1 MFYQGS
7 KTAKAA
13 VIGTIMPWTGG
24 LGSIPD
30 GWIICDGATKNAR
43 DYPLLVQAIGDTYN
57 AGISNLGG
65 SFPNYSGEFVL
76 PDLNNRMLLD
86 IEEEYFGPVN
96 TGGTGKSIDTDLD
109 ARSIISP
116 YIGDNVDNGIPVI
129 FNNVYTDVIFT
140 LNDRT
145 GYSGRISGNT
155 IVPGEFE
162 KTIYLGG
169 RKLGT
174 SHIRSHNH
182 SGSYETLANA
192 DPTRPGQ
199 GVVPYENAT
208 TSFYVAAQDT
218 YEPETERLGLTPD
231 TGNKIYF
238 RYSLSPADWGA
249 VENVSGFGSG
259 SPGRTV
265 ARVRTELPPVNLTPQ
280 RVMFTPIKDNL
291 DSPVLDS
298 GTTIPYAIGGGN
310 LTVPTGLR
318 NYYPDVPGVGTFGT
332 LVSNRAD
339 NWDSSFLL
347 AHTHDP
353 IDVQFDTASL
363 KPASSLVGSGNIPAT
378 TVLDNGTNI
387 AAFQIDMNTTQPSL
401 TCVYIIRAY

>member
-24 LGSIPD
+24 LGAIPD
-30 GWIICDGATKNAR
+30 GWVICDGSTKTAR

-86 IEEEYFGPVN
+86 IEEDYFGPVN
-96 TGGTGKSIDTDLD
+96 TGGTGKSIDTDVD

-116 YIGDNVDNGIPVI
+116 YIGDNVDNGIPVV
-129 FNNVYTDVIFT
+129 FNNVYTDVVFT

-145 GYSGRISGNT
+145 GYSGRIKGNT

-162 KTIYLGG
+162 KTIFLGG

-174 SHIRSHNH
+174 SHIRSHSH

-208 TSFYVAAQDT
+208 TTFQIKAYDD
-218 YEPETERLGLTPD
+218 EPNLIGQPD
-231 TGNKIYF
+231 NGNTIEF
-238 RYSLSPADWGA
+238 RYVLSPADWGA

-259 SPGRTV
+259 IPGRTV
-265 ARVRTELPPVNLTPQ
+265 ARVRSELPPVNLTPS
-280 RVMFTPIKDNL
+280 RVIFTPIKDNL

-298 GTTIPYAIGGGN
+298 GTTIPYAVGGDN

-318 NYYPDVPGVGTFGT
+318 NYYPDIPGVGTFGT

-339 NWDSSFLL
+339 NWDSEFLL
-347 AHTHDP
+347 AHTHDS

-363 KPASSLVGSGNIPAT
+363 KPASSLVGSANIPAT
-378 TVLDNGTNI
+378 TVLDNSSNV

>member
-24 LGSIPD
+24 LGAIPD
-30 GWIICDGATKNAR
+30 GWIICDGSTKNAR

-57 AGISNLGG
+57 AGVSNLGG
-65 SFPNYSGEFVL
+65 SFPNYSGEFIL

-86 IEEEYFGPVN
+86 IEEDYFGTIA
-96 TGGTGKSIDTDLD
+96 TGGTGKSIDTDAD

-116 YIGDNVDNGIPVI
+116 FIGDNVDNGVPVV
-129 FNNVYTDVIFT
+129 FNDVYTDVIFT

-145 GYSGRISGNT
+145 GYSGRIKGNT

-162 KTIYLGG
+162 KTLYLGG

-174 SHIRSHNH
+174 SHIRSHSH
-182 SGSYETLANA
+182 SGSYETLANS
-192 DPTRPGQ
+192 DPTRPGE
-199 GVVPYENAT
+199 GVVPYDNVT
-208 TSFYVAAQDT
+208 TTFRV
-218 YEPETERLGLTPD
+218 ETADNVGDLNPLVD
-231 TGNKIYF
+231 NGNTIYF
-238 RYSLSPADWGA
+238 RYNLSPADWA
-249 VENVSGFGSG
+249 AAENRSGFGTG
-259 SPGRTV
+259 IPGRTV
-265 ARVRTELPPVNLTPQ
+265 ARVRSEIPPVNLTPQ

-291 DSPVLDS
+291 DSPTLDS
-298 GTTIPYAIGGGN
+298 GTTIPYAIGGN
-310 LTVPTGLR
+310 TLTVPAGFR
-318 NYYPDVPGVGTFGT
+318 NYYPDVPGVGNFGT

-339 NWDSSFLL
+339 NWDSDFLL

-363 KPASSLVGSGNIPAT
+363 KPASSLVGSANIPAT
-378 TVLDNGTNI
+378 TVLDNATNI

>member
-13 VIGTIMPWTGG
+13 VIGTIMPWTGP
-24 LGSIPD
+24 LGAIPD
-30 GWIICDGATKNAR
+30 GWVICDGSTKNAR

-76 PDLNNRMLLD
+76 PDLNNRMLMD
-86 IEEEYFGPVN
+86 IEEEYFGSVG
-96 TGGTGKSIDTDLD
+96 TGGTGKSIDTDVD

-116 YIGDNVDNGIPVI
+116 FIGDNVDNGIPVV
-129 FNNVYTDVIFT
+129 FNDVYTDVVFT

-145 GYSGRISGNT
+145 GYSGRVKGNT
-155 IVPGEFE
+155 IIPGDFE
-162 KTIYLGG
+162 KSIFIGG

-174 SHIRSHNH
+174 SHVRSHSH
-182 SGSYETLANA
+182 TGSYETLANS
-192 DPTRPGQ
+192 DPTRPGL

-208 TSFYVAAQDT
+208 TRFVIQSTDNIGDAIPGID
-218 YEPETERLGLTPD
+218 R
-231 TGNKIYF
+231 GNKIKFTYN
-238 RYSLSPADWGA
+238 LTPANWGA
-249 VENVSGFGSG
+249 VENTSGFGNG
-259 SPGRTV
+259 SPGRTL
-265 ARVRTELPPVNLTPQ
+265 ARVRSEVPPVNLTPQ

-291 DSPVLDS
+291 DSPRLDS
-298 GTTIPYAIGGGN
+298 DTIVPYALGGN
-310 LTVPTGLR
+310 TLTVPTGLR
-318 NYYPDVPGVGTFGT
+318 NYYPDVPGVGNFGT

-339 NWDSSFLL
+339 NWDSQFLL
-347 AHTHDP
+347 AHTHDT

-363 KPASSLVGSGNIPAT
+363 KPVSSLVASAQIPAST
-378 TVLDNGTNI
+378 LLDNATNV

>member
-1 MFYQGS
+1 LM
-7 KTAKAA
+7 
-13 VIGTIMPWTGG
+13 
-24 LGSIPD
+24 
-30 GWIICDGATKNAR
+30 
-43 DYPLLVQAIGDTYN
+43 
-57 AGISNLGG
+57 
-65 SFPNYSGEFVL
+65 
-76 PDLNNRMLLD
+76 D
-86 IEEEYFGPVN
+86 IEEEYFGSVN
-96 TGGTGKSIDTDLD
+96 TGGTGKSIDTDVD

-116 YIGDNVDNGIPVI
+116 YIGDNVDNGVPVVY
-129 FNNVYTDVIFT
+129 NNVYTDVIFT

-145 GYSGRISGNT
+145 GYSGRIKGNT

-174 SHIRSHNH
+174 SHIRSHSH
-182 SGSYETLANA
+182 SGSYETLSNA

-208 TSFYVAAQDT
+208 TVFQIKAYDD
-218 YEPETERLGLTPD
+218 EPNLIGQPD
-231 TGNKIYF
+231 TGNKIEF
-238 RYSLSPADWGA
+238 RYTLSPADWGA
-249 VENVSGFGSG
+249 VENISGFGSG
-259 SPGRTV
+259 IPGRTV
-265 ARVRTELPPVNLTPQ
+265 ARVRTEIPPVNLTPQ

-291 DSPVLDS
+291 DSPTLDS
-298 GTTIPYAIGGGN
+298 GTTIPYAVGGGT

-318 NYYPDVPGVGTFGT
+318 NYYPDIPGVGNFGT

-339 NWDSSFLL
+339 NWDSDFLL
-347 AHTHDP
+347 AHNHDA

-363 KPASSLVGSGNIPAT
+363 KPASSLVGSANIPAT
-378 TVLDNGTNI
+378 TVLDNATNV

>member
-13 VIGTIMPWTGG
+13 VIGTIMPWTGP
-24 LGSIPD
+24 LGAIPD
-30 GWIICDGATKNAR
+30 GWVICDGSTKNAR

-57 AGISNLGG
+57 AGVSNLGG

-86 IEEEYFGPVN
+86 IEEDYFGSVN
-96 TGGTGKSIDTDLD
+96 TGGTGKSIDTDVD

-116 YIGDNVDNGIPVI
+116 FIGDNVDNGIPVVY
-129 FNNVYTDVIFT
+129 NNVYTDVIFT

-145 GYSGRISGNT
+145 GYSGRIKGNT
-155 IVPGEFE
+155 IIPGEFE

-174 SHIRSHNH
+174 SHIRSHSH
-182 SGSYETLANA
+182 SGSYETLANS
-192 DPTRPGQ
+192 DPTRPGE

-208 TSFYVAAQDT
+208 TTFKIGAQDT
-218 YEPETERLGLTPD
+218 FGDSNPLVD
-231 TGNKIYF
+231 NGNKIYF
-238 RYSLSPADWGA
+238 TYNLSPANWGA

-259 SPGRTV
+259 IPGRTV
-265 ARVRTELPPVNLTPQ
+265 ARVRTEIPPVNLTPQ

-291 DSPVLDS
+291 DSPTLDS
-298 GTTIPYAIGGGN
+298 GTTIPYALGGN
-310 LTVPTGLR
+310 TLTVPVGLR
-318 NYYPDVPGVGTFGT
+318 NYYPDIPGVGNFGT

-339 NWDSSFLL
+339 NWDSEFLL
-347 AHTHDP
+347 AHNHDP

-363 KPASSLVGSGNIPAT
+363 KPSSSLVGSASIPAT
-378 TVLDNGTNI
+378 TVLDNGTNV

>member
-13 VIGTIMPWTGG
+13 VIGTIMPWTGP
-24 LGSIPD
+24 LGAIPD
-30 GWIICDGATKNAR
+30 GWVICDGSTKNAR

-57 AGISNLGG
+57 AGVSNLGG

-86 IEEEYFGPVN
+86 IEEDYFGSVN
-96 TGGTGKSIDTDLD
+96 TGGTGKSIDTDVD

-116 YIGDNVDNGIPVI
+116 FIGDNVDNGIPVVY
-129 FNNVYTDVIFT
+129 NNVYTDVIFT

-145 GYSGRISGNT
+145 GYSGRIKGNT
-155 IVPGEFE
+155 IIPGEFE

-174 SHIRSHNH
+174 SHIRSHSH
-182 SGSYETLANA
+182 SGSYETLANS
-192 DPTRPGQ
+192 DPTRPGE

-208 TSFYVAAQDT
+208 TTFKIGAQDT
-218 YEPETERLGLTPD
+218 VGDLNPFVD

-238 RYSLSPADWGA
+238 TYNLSPADWGA

-259 SPGRTV
+259 IPGRTV
-265 ARVRTELPPVNLTPQ
+265 ARVRTEIPPVNLTPQ

-291 DSPVLDS
+291 DSPTLDS
-298 GTTIPYAIGGGN
+298 GTTIPYALGGN
-310 LTVPTGLR
+310 TLTVPVGLR
-318 NYYPDVPGVGTFGT
+318 NYYPDIPGVGNFGT

-339 NWDSSFLL
+339 NWDSDFLL
-347 AHTHDP
+347 AHNHDP
-353 IDVQFDTASL
+353 IEVQFDTASL
-363 KPASSLVGSGNIPAT
+363 KPSSSLVGSASIPAT
-378 TVLDNGTNI
+378 TVLDNGTNV